1 MSQKHTFPMTETC
14 AIGTRISLSVK
25 GNGFRAGNGRG
36 QFGGLSGRGDPVTH
50 SRRVGLPWVLKRVRG
65 AGGEGVGQRL
75 RSHEALWPQAG
86 AGWSD
91 PEHTYGAPGSLPPA
105 DIGLHTLESLFFLE
119 AQRG

>member
-1 MSQKHTFPMTETC
+1 MTETC

-86 AGWSD
+86 AG
-91 PEHTYGAPGSLPPA
+91 
-105 DIGLHTLESLFFLE
+105 
-119 AQRG
+119 